1 MGNGKG
7 SEKGRFLGC
16 REPKAFARGEVQ
28 MFDLM
33 ITAVFVVM
41 VFSPCVVSVLHSE
54 EEVAE

>member
-1 MGNGKG
+1 
-7 SEKGRFLGC
+7 
-16 REPKAFARGEVQ
+16 

-41 VFSPCVVSVLHSE
+41 VFSPCVFSVLHSE